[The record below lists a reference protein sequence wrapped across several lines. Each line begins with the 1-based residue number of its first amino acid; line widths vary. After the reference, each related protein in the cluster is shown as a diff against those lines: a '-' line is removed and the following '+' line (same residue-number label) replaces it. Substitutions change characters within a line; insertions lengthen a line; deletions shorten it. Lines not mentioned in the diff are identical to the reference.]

1 MKRSFEDIISNLK
14 TTIAGF
20 DFYTD
25 FNKVFV
31 NIEEISISLNLMNS
45 LLNTGDEFE
54 KRFISLIHKYPDV
67 LKSIPILLAVREN
80 KLPVLEKGNVEEY
93 RFDKLSNEDE
103 SYLRFMDKTGLKELI
118 SKGKVK
124 NLVDYV
130 TGVEVGLDSNARKNR
145 TGTAMETLVESYLTS
160 IPNLEVIRQA
170 STKTIKEKFH
180 FDGLDNIKLSDGS
193 YSKKAE
199 KRFDFACQYDD
210 VIYLIETNFY
220 GSGGSKL
227 NETARSYQEL
237 ADQINKISGCQFI
250 WITDGVGWRSA
261 KNNLKESYEHQNHL
275 LTIQDL
281 EFDNLIKLIR
291 EYPEQLLRR
300 RKWKKKV

>member
-1 MKRSFEDIISNLK
+1 MKRSFEDIMSNLK

-45 LLNTGDEFE
+45 LLNTGDDFD

-145 TGTAMETLVESYLTS
+145 TGTAMETLVESYLRS

-199 KRFDFACQYDD
+199 KRFDFACRYDD

-227 NETARSYQEL
+227 NETARSYQEIAEQL
-237 ADQINKISGCQFI
+237 KNIPSCHFV
-250 WITDGVGWRSA
+250 WITDGIGWNSA
-261 KNNLKESYEHQNHL
+261 KGNLQESYLHQSNL
-275 LTIQDL
+275 LTIYDL
-281 EFDNLIKLIR
+281 EFDGIKKTIR
-291 EYPEQLLRR
+291 EYI
-300 RKWKKKV
+300 KKK

>member
-1 MKRSFEDIISNLK
+1 
-14 TTIAGF
+14 
-20 DFYTD
+20 
-25 FNKVFV
+25 
-31 NIEEISISLNLMNS
+31 MNS
-45 LLNTGDEFE
+45 LLNTGDDFD

>member
-45 LLNTGDEFE
+45 LLNTGDDFD

-170 STKTIKEKFH
+170 STK
-180 FDGLDNIKLSDGS
+180 
-193 YSKKAE
+193 
-199 KRFDFACQYDD
+199 Q
-210 VIYLIETNFY
+210 
-220 GSGGSKL
+220 
-227 NETARSYQEL
+227 
-237 ADQINKISGCQFI
+237 
-250 WITDGVGWRSA
+250 
-261 KNNLKESYEHQNHL
+261 
-275 LTIQDL
+275 
-281 EFDNLIKLIR
+281 
-291 EYPEQLLRR
+291 
-300 RKWKKKV
+300 